1 MPIND
6 LKQRYQD
13 SFRIR
18 LGDRSGKLDKNGAP
32 TMVALT
38 DRIRIT
44 SPNRQAVEAFAETY
58 GEAKGGEVRAWEDE
72 WEVYLPI
79 TALPI
84 WIMPGDSLT
93 QWWELWKSKNANV
106 CERRCDGEFEQSTD
120 VKRPCLCPADIEE
133 RIADRYSCKPM
144 SRISVVCPDVN
155 ILGAGALVTHSRI
168 AAETFPTVIVLANR
182 WLALNK
188 PVSAVLRTLT
198 HKGRTTFTFPTI
210 EILGPAQG
218 FEDLEIDAAV
228 PPAAAL
234 ERGSER
240 GEAPGPGRPV
250 PPPAPPAPFD
260 SSNEKI
266 VDRETALALKDTA
279 AEAGLTGKDL
289 ADVVAGVTG
298 GENVLVR
305 VLKADWDAV
314 ETAVCA
320 AIAQRT
326 ERAS

>member
-6 LKQRYQD
+6 LRQRYQD

-18 LGDRSGKLDKNGAP
+18 LGDRSGKLDKNGDP

-44 SPNRQAVEAFAETY
+44 SPNRAAVEAFAETY
-58 GEAKGGEVRAWEDE
+58 GEAKGGEVREWLDE

-120 VKRPCLCPADIEE
+120 VKRPCLCPADIDE

-182 WLALNK
+182 WLSMNK

-218 FEDLEIDAAV
+218 FEDLELDAGAPS
-228 PPAAAL
+228 PPAL
-234 ERGSER
+234 EAGRGQAETVHS
-240 GEAPGPGRPV
+240 GPAG
-250 PPPAPPAPFD
+250 PPPFD

-266 VDRETALALKDTA
+266 VARETALALKTEATA
-279 AEAGLTGKDL
+279 GGITGKEL
-289 ADVVAGVTG
+289 ADVVAGATG
-298 GENVLVR
+298 GSVNVLTK
-305 VLKADWDAV
+305 VLVEDWALV
-314 ETAVCA
+314 ETAVYA
-320 AIAQRT
+320 AM
-326 ERAS
+326 ERIIERRAAS